1 MVTVVRCPSRLVP
14 LPSLAEVTLQQQQE
28 EQQRVLQRQH
38 IEIQLQHNYAAPCP
52 ASPPPSSNKRSRG
65 NDGSL
70 RFHHSSRS
78 SSSSSSSSSLLS
90 LKYHQHS
97 SRNSAETEDDEE
109 RRRTHNVMERHR
121 RNELKNCFT
130 RLRDNV
136 PEVSHNDKASKVV
149 ILKKAR
155 DCIYNLE
162 DQAERLQTKKD
173 KLRAKQVALKAR
185 LELLRS

>member
-1 MVTVVRCPSRLVP
+1 MVTVVRCSSRLVP

-70 RFHHSSRS
+70 RFHHSSR
-78 SSSSSSSSSLLS
+78 SSSSSSSSLLS

>member
-1 MVTVVRCPSRLVP
+1 MVTVVRCSSRLVP

-70 RFHHSSRS
+70 RFHHSSR
-78 SSSSSSSSSLLS
+78 SSSSSSSSLLS

-173 KLRAKQVALKAR
+173 KLRARQVALKAR